1 MDFPRGNQNN
11 NWVSS
16 SDEAGLVSDSQQSSL
31 RNVCVCGRKGW
42 WKTFWGDF
50 TSTLLTEREMCNN
63 GDLEPFWLSTLFS
76 FHDTTILTGRG
87 QRTAIRVQLWFAQSS
102 SARLKN
108 PADVNQPE
116 ESVWPPLFICLWA
129 CSGGESPA
137 SVASSN
143 RSNIKAPTKNN
154 RPLSSSCF
162 LKEGY
167 MSLCAGVSSW
177 TQRNKYRRLPLICHP
192 QIFSPPPFS
201 LRPISS
207 PSLLLL
213 SSLAQHVHTRR
224 PYNNY
229 TIRDSQDECGHKPP
243 PKKND
248 EWPLLFLFKLLRV
261 LFSFFHF
268 VLWLFSKYLLGV
280 LAARRPD
287 DFQTLRMLVGCFCFF
302 FKLFRQA
309 GRIQVQ
315 TSIQTIIQKPIDDG
329 ITGRRIIE
337 TKQKKSSNIRRS
349 LLCRDYVSNWTRPPP
364 PPPIRQRRRYKEYN
378 LG

>member
-11 NWVSS
+11 NRVSS

-102 SARLKN
+102 SAWLKN

-167 MSLCAGVSSW
+167 MSLCAGVSSSW

-229 TIRDSQDECGHKPP
+229 TIRDSQDECGHKPQ
-243 PKKND
+243 KK
-248 EWPLLFLFKLLRV
+248 WRMASFVSPQIAPCTFFFFSFCPLAFFKIPFRGVGHQTAGWFPNIADVGWMFLF
-261 LFSFFHF
+261 FF
-268 VLWLFSKYLLGV
+268 
-280 LAARRPD
+280 
-287 DFQTLRMLVGCFCFF
+287 
-302 FKLFRQA
+302 
-309 GRIQVQ
+309 
-315 TSIQTIIQKPIDDG
+315 
-329 ITGRRIIE
+329 
-337 TKQKKSSNIRRS
+337 
-349 LLCRDYVSNWTRPPP
+349 
-364 PPPIRQRRRYKEYN
+364 
-378 LG
+378 